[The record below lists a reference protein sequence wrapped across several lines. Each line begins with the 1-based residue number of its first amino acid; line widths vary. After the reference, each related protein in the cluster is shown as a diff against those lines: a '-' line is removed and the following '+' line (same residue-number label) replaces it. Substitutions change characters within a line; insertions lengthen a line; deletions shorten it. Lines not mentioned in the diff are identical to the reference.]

1 VDPLNRQF
9 PGWSSYSYVLA
20 NPISLIDP
28 DGRAPGDPIKA
39 QLADDGVPITY
50 AEGITITAGTASP
63 VWTATAAANFQN
75 SMAYDPLRPE
85 YKGQR
90 SGIGTI
96 HLTSRGAEITL
107 DVVGTSE
114 IPAVSTVAD
123 IGAAGF
129 AFSNGDYW
137 GGGLS
142 LLGAIPAVGAIFNGV
157 KWVKRFRNW
166 TKFTKYRGINTVQDV
181 VQKAEN
187 VTLLRKG
194 NVIQGFLEGS
204 ADGTFQHLSKKYGA
218 NIQTGQSDEF
228 FKSGGVRVGKHNSSR
243 TGDNTL
249 HINENGQLYKI
260 RFSKK

>member
-1 VDPLNRQF
+1 VDPLHRQF
-9 PGWSSYSYVLA
+9 PGWSSYSYVFA

-39 QLADDGVPITY
+39 QLAEDGVPITY
-50 AEGITITAGTASP
+50 DEGITITAGTASP
-63 VWTATAAANFQN
+63 AWTATAAANFQN
-75 SMAYDPLRPE
+75 SMAHDPLRPE

-96 HLTSRGAEITL
+96 HLTSGGAEIAL

-142 LLGAIPAVGAIFNGV
+142 LLGAMPAVGAIFNGV
-157 KWVKRFRNW
+157 KWIKRGRKLVNGVSKEAHLLR
-166 TKFTKYRGINTVQDV
+166 TGSNGTTVTV
-181 VQKAEN
+181 RSKAEADA
-187 VTLLRKG
+187 LLKEAFPDY
-194 NVIQGFLEGS
+194 Q
-204 ADGTFQHLSKKYGA
+204 
-218 NIQTGQSDEF
+218 
-228 FKSGGVRVGKHNSSR
+228 KSGVLVLKS
-243 TGDNTL
+243 L
-249 HINENGQLYKI
+249 QE
-260 RFSKK
+260 